1 MQIIEDKALLFNTRK
16 AGQITAIIPKS
27 KVIDSNGDVDQVL
40 VNWGF
45 DEVQLLRN
53 LGIKEVPSPIRGKYP
68 WPGMFSPFDHQR
80 TTADFLT
87 LNPRCFVFNE
97 AGTGKTSAAAWAAD
111 YLMTQGKV
119 KRVLIVCPVSIME
132 TAWRSDLFKTVMHRT
147 VAIAQGSRAQRQAV
161 IAGNYEFVIINFDGV
176 KVVTEELKNGGF
188 DLVIVDEA
196 NAIKSVQTDR
206 WKCLSEL
213 IKPGVRLWMMTGA
226 PASQS
231 PLDAY
236 GLAKLVNP
244 DAVPRFFGAFRDR
257 VMIKMSQY
265 RWIPRQDA
273 QSIVHQVLQP
283 AIRFTKAECLDLPD
297 MLYYTREVPLTPQ
310 QA

>member
-27 KVIDSNGDVDQVL
+27 KVIDSNGEVDQVL

-111 YLMTQGKV
+111 YLID
-119 KRVLIVCPVSIME
+119 R
-132 TAWRSDLFKTVMHRT
+132 
-147 VAIAQGSRAQRQAV
+147 
-161 IAGNYEFVIINFDGV
+161 
-176 KVVTEELKNGGF
+176 
-188 DLVIVDEA
+188 
-196 NAIKSVQTDR
+196 KSV
-206 WKCLSEL
+206 
-213 IKPGVRLWMMTGA
+213 V
-226 PASQS
+226 
-231 PLDAY
+231 
-236 GLAKLVNP
+236 
-244 DAVPRFFGAFRDR
+244 
-257 VMIKMSQY
+257 
-265 RWIPRQDA
+265 
-273 QSIVHQVLQP
+273 
-283 AIRFTKAECLDLPD
+283 
-297 MLYYTREVPLTPQ
+297 
-310 QA
+310 